1 MNKFTP
7 IETERRTLLPREN
20 RRDGAAFLDMLR
32 EDGDFQLFC
41 GAPFG
46 EENLRNFSGYLQRG
60 YRWAMYRRGAPDALL
75 GYVGLDKR
83 LDSPALPWHFSS
95 QPVLR
100 YTALQHRSA
109 YMR

>member
-7 IETERRTLLPREN
+7 VETESLTLLPGKN
-20 RRDGAAFLDMLR
+20 RRNGAAFLDMLR

-41 GAPFG
+41 GVPFS

-60 YRWAMYRRGAPDALL
+60 YRWAMYRRGVPDALL

-95 QPVLR
+95 QQIGRASCRERV
-100 YTALQHRSA
+100 
-109 YMR
+109 